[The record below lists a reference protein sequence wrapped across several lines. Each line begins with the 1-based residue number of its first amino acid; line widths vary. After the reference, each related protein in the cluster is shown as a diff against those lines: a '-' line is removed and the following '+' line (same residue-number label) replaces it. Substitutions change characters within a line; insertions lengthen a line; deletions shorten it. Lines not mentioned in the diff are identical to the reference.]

1 MKRAPK
7 LLVSPVALDHRSPV
21 PLYRQLYAGLR
32 DAIHAGRLAPGT
44 RLPSSRALAA
54 KFGLSRNT
62 VVCAYAELVADGL
75 ARGQVGSG
83 TQVLARGPRRRR
95 LTAEQII
102 AQSGYPRTALPFRDP
117 DGNTIFA
124 YR

>member
-7 LLVSPVALDHRSPV
+7 LAISPVEVDPRSNV

-32 DAIHAGRLAPGT
+32 RAILTARLAPGS
-44 RLPSSRALAA
+44 RLPSSRSLAA

-62 VVCAYAELVADGL
+62 VVCAYAELIADGL
-75 ARGQVGSG
+75 ARARVGSG
-83 TQVLARGPRRRR
+83 TVIAPRREHRRR

-102 AQSGYPRTALPFRDP
+102 VGSGYPRTAMPFADP
-117 DGNTIFA
+117 DGNALFA